1 MFKIAEKRTVEW
13 PVTIAVPQDGGG
25 VKKFDARVEFEY
37 LTQDDIDE
45 ALAGGNDI
53 DLMLR
58 AVTGWPDGQF
68 QDERGEV
75 LPFNAENLARLMQ
88 IQYVRLAFVAAHLQ
102 VQQGREA
109 ARKNSR

>member
-13 PVTIAVPQDGGG
+13 PVTIPVPQDGGG
-25 VKKFDARVEFEY
+25 VKKFQARAEFEH
-37 LTQDDIDE
+37 LTQAEIDE
-45 ALAGGNDI
+45 ILAGGNDI

-68 QDERGEV
+68 QDERGEP
-75 LPFNAENLARLMQ
+75 LAFSPENLARLMQ
-88 IQYVRLAFVAAHLQ
+88 IQYVRLAFMQAHFQ

-109 ARKNSR
+109 ARKN